1 MPERPGL
8 LRRFLLGVWRLLDFS
23 RRLVLNILF
32 LAIVTALLIVWF
44 SSDAPPRLDADTA
57 LVLNLQGDL
66 VEEYTIGPREA
77 AVAEALGE
85 QRFET
90 RLRDIVAALDHAA
103 RDPQITRAV
112 VVLDEMGRGG
122 QASLREVATALEK
135 FKAAGKPVIAWGERY
150 SQAQYYVAAH
160 ADEVYLHPGGT
171 IAVHGMGGTKTY
183 YRNLLDK
190 LGVRINAF
198 QAGRFKSFAE
208 PFTRTG
214 PTPEAREADAYLLNG
229 LWSLWTNDVESARK
243 LKPGTI
249 NAVIEDLPQRL
260 AAVEGDVARLAES
273 EKLVDGLRTRDEFRE
288 ALLAA
293 GAPRSR
299 DDEETFRQIS
309 LYAYLRYVR
318 PSVTGDAVG
327 VIVAQGEIVGGDA
340 RQGRVG
346 STSTA
351 ELIQRAR
358 QDDRIKAVVMRID
371 SPGGLVQ
378 PSDLIREQ
386 LDLTRAAGKPVVV
399 SMGDV
404 AASGG
409 YWIAMGGDEVLAD
422 AATITGSI
430 GVFGMVPTFEG
441 AADKLGITTDSVAT
455 TWLGTATDLSK
466 PLDKRLEQVITQIV
480 GSHYRQFIGLVAERR
495 NSTPEQI
502 NEVAQGR
509 VWTGAQAKE
518 RGLVDRLG
526 GVDDAVKSAAARASL
541 GERYRI
547 EYIEHEPRGIN
558 RYLSL
563 LFGRVAAFA
572 HTRLGWDGLAEML
585 FGASP
590 AQVRRDLERLSTA
603 RQQPL
608 ATWSYCFCDL
618 RQSR

>member
-1 MPERPGL
+1 MVSGGWGDEARGMGAAAGSAAGFLRQRGDVVGGDGADMPRAGQFAP
-8 LRRFLLGVWRLLDFS
+8 FGVHEEQGGRADH
-23 RRLVLNILF
+23 V
-32 LAIVTALLIVWF
+32 V
-44 SSDAPPRLDADTA
+44 APHQRPRL
-57 LVLNLQGDL
+57 G
-66 VEEYTIGPREA
+66 
-77 AVAEALGE
+77 AVA
-85 QRFET
+85 R
-90 RLRDIVAALDHAA
+90 H
-103 RDPQITRAV
+103 
-112 VVLDEMGRGG
+112 
-122 QASLREVATALEK
+122 
-135 FKAAGKPVIAWGERY
+135 
-150 SQAQYYVAAH
+150 
-160 ADEVYLHPGGT
+160 
-171 IAVHGMGGTKTY
+171 
-183 YRNLLDK
+183 
-190 LGVRINAF
+190 
-198 QAGRFKSFAE
+198 
-208 PFTRTG
+208 
-214 PTPEAREADAYLLNG
+214 
-229 LWSLWTNDVESARK
+229 
-243 LKPGTI
+243 
-249 NAVIEDLPQRL
+249 
-260 AAVEGDVARLAES
+260 
-273 EKLVDGLRTRDEFRE
+273 
-288 ALLAA
+288 
-293 GAPRSR
+293 
-299 DDEETFRQIS
+299 
-309 LYAYLRYVR
+309 
-318 PSVTGDAVG
+318 
-327 VIVAQGEIVGGDA
+327 VGGDA